1 MKTMKTDQEPLK
13 KHEKTPGKM
22 KPNLEPWKT
31 DLEQTF
37 VTLTTI
43 KTYVEPWQTNLEQW
57 KDNENQ
63 PRTDKNHKNPLGTMK
78 NEPRTLKNHKTDLDQ

>member
-1 MKTMKTDQEPLK
+1 MASNLLTFLNIILD
-13 KHEKTPGKM
+13 KTPGKM

-78 NEPRTLKNHKTDLDQ
+78 NQTWNGEKQ